1 VLISE
6 PTDPKR
12 NMVYIVGKVKK
23 FSTNF
28 IQTTFTDSNSNIIK
42 IVVYQVLLWFSV
54 CAGTAD

>member
-1 VLISE
+1 
-6 PTDPKR
+6 
-12 NMVYIVGKVKK
+12 MVYIFGKVKK

-28 IQTTFTDSNSNIIK
+28 IQTTFTDSISNIIK

>member
-1 VLISE
+1 
-6 PTDPKR
+6 
-12 NMVYIVGKVKK
+12 MVYIVGKVKK

-28 IQTTFTDSNSNIIK
+28 IQTTFAGSKSNIIK

>member
-6 PTDPKR
+6 PTGPKR

-42 IVVYQVLLWFSV
+42 IMIYQVLLWFSV